1 MLTERRRQY
10 QALERTFFWTL
21 EESAHGTSKIL
32 GKQFFLI
39 PLSQIGGNKKTLGP
53 PV

>member
-10 QALERTFFWTL
+10 QALERTFRWML
-21 EESAHGTSKIL
+21 KELSRGTSKIW
-32 GKQFFLI
+32 GKGKFSI

-53 PV
+53 PA